1 MAKKTSRKRNAV
13 ILLIVVIFAAI
24 AVIGLYQNMSSS
36 RPLTAQEYFEVI
48 EAGIIDGT
56 PQDNGTIYIIRAITV
71 TFKPVKG
78 DAHELTVG
86 SWANSDPQ
94 DIGDLKKDTPQTVSL
109 FSGSYG
115 VSLRRQPEGFLTS
128 IHITCWEVS
137 GEVKFFLS
145 E

>member
-1 MAKKTSRKRNAV
+1 MAKKTSRKRDAV

-36 RPLTAQEYFEVI
+36 RPLTAQEYFEVT

-56 PQDNGTIYIIRAITV
+56 PQDNGTTYIVRAITV

-78 DAHELTVG
+78 DAHEIVVQ
-86 SWANSDPQ
+86 SWANSEPQ

-109 FSGSYG
+109 FSTYG
-115 VSLRRQPEGFLTS
+115 VALKRQPEGFLTS
-128 IHITCWEVS
+128 IRITSWEVS
-137 GEVKFFLS
+137 GVVKFFLS